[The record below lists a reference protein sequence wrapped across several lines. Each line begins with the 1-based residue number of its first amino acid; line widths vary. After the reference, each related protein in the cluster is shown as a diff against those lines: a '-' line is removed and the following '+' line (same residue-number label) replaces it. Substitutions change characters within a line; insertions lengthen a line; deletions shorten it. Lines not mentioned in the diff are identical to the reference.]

1 MRKILA
7 LLMALML
14 VFAGCT
20 AAPAEEPEQPVEPEA
35 ETLALTGEVV
45 VLYTNDVHC
54 GVSGNLGYAG
64 IATVK
69 DTLEKQGKTVILVDN
84 GDAIQGDTVGTLS
97 KGEYIIDIMNHVGYD
112 VAVPGNHEF
121 DYGMEQFLALAE
133 KAEFPYV
140 SVNFNKEGEPVFDP
154 YVIIEAE
161 GAKIAFLGICTPK
174 TITTSTP
181 TYFQNEAGEYIYGFC
196 QGEEG
201 AELYNAVQA
210 SVDAA
215 RAEGADFVIAMAH
228 LGIEYDCTPWTSS
241 EVINNTTGIDVV
253 LDGHSHSVIEGDLV
267 KNKDGKEVVLT
278 STGTKLE
285 NIGMLTIGTD
295 GSVKSTLVSNAATV
309 EFVAG
314 VEEQF
319 AELINE
325 VVASTEVDLTIKDPV
340 TGERMVRRQETNLGD
355 LCADAYL
362 AMSGADIAFVNGG
375 GVRADIPAGDITYGQ
390 IISVHPFGNEMC
402 TVETNG
408 QDILNALEFG
418 ASKLPSE
425 NGGFLQVAGISY
437 TIDMNVDSSVV
448 VDENGTFVEVAG
460 EYRVKDVMVGGE
472 PLDVNKTYVLASHN
486 YMLKNGGDG
495 FNMFQDDTVIL
506 DCVMIDNQVL
516 INYIVEKLGGVVGE
530 EYSDV
535 YGQGRIT
542 VIEKK

>member
-20 AAPAEEPEQPVEPEA
+20 AAPAEEPEQPVEPEV
-35 ETLALTGEVV
+35 ETPALTGEVV

>member
-7 LLMALML
+7 LMMALML
-14 VFAGCT
+14 VLAGC
-20 AAPAEEPEQPVEPEA
+20 AAEPATEPEQPVEGE
-35 ETLALTGEVV
+35 ETSLELTGEVV

-97 KGEYIIDIMNHVGYD
+97 KGEYIIDIMNQVGYD
-112 VAVPGNHEF
+112 VAIPGNHEF

-140 SVNFNKEGEPVFDP
+140 SVNFTKEGEPVFAP

-161 GAKIAFLGICTPK
+161 GAKIAFLGI
-174 TITTSTP
+174 STP

-215 RAEGADFVIAMAH
+215 RAEGADIVIAMAH

-241 EVINNTTGIDVV
+241 EVITATTGIDVV

-267 KNKDGKEVVLT
+267 KNKDGEEVLLT

-295 GSVKSTLVSNAATV
+295 GEAKSALISNAATV

-314 VEEQF
+314 IEEQF

-325 VVASTEVDLTIKDPV
+325 VVASTEVDLTIKDPA

-375 GVRADIPAGDITYGQ
+375 GVRADIPAGEITYGQ

-402 TVETNG
+402 TVETTG
-408 QDILNALEFG
+408 QDILDALEFG

-425 NGGFLQVAGISY
+425 NGGFLQVAGITY
-437 TIDMNVDSSVV
+437 TIDMNVDSTVS
-448 VDENGTFVEVAG
+448 VDENGTFVEVTG
-460 EYRVKDVMVGGE
+460 ERRVKDVMVGGE
-472 PLDVNKTYVLASHN
+472 PIDPAKTYVLASHN

-495 FNMFQDDTVIL
+495 FCMFQDDTVIL

-516 INYIVEKLGGVVGE
+516 INYIVDVLGGVVGE

>member
-14 VFAGCT
+14 VLAGC
-20 AAPAEEPEQPVEPEA
+20 AAEPATEPEQPVEGE
-35 ETLALTGEVV
+35 ETGLELTGEVV

-97 KGEYIIDIMNHVGYD
+97 KGEYIIDIMNQVGYD
-112 VAVPGNHEF
+112 VAIPGNHEF

-161 GAKIAFLGICTPK
+161 GAKIAFLGISTPK

-215 RAEGADFVIAMAH
+215 RAEGADIVIAMAH

-241 EVINNTTGIDVV
+241 EVITATTGIDVV

-267 KNKDGKEVVLT
+267 KNKDGEEVLLT

-295 GSVKSTLVSNAATV
+295 GEAKSALISNAATV

-314 VEEQF
+314 IEEQF

-325 VVASTEVDLTIKDPV
+325 VVASTEVDLTIKDPA

-375 GVRADIPAGDITYGQ
+375 GVRADIPAGEITYGQ

-402 TVETNG
+402 TVETTG
-408 QDILNALEFG
+408 QDILDALEFG

-425 NGGFLQVAGISY
+425 NGGFLQVAGITY
-437 TIDMNVDSSVV
+437 TIDMNVDSTVS
-448 VDENGTFVEVAG
+448 VDENGTFVEVTG
-460 EYRVKDVMVGGE
+460 ERRVKDVMVGGE
-472 PLDVNKTYVLASHN
+472 PIDPAKTYVLASHN

-495 FNMFQDDTVIL
+495 FCMFQDDTVIL

-516 INYIVEKLGGVVGE
+516 INYIVDVLGGVVGE